1 MRFMQEEETQIKCD
15 GAKPECLHCQ
25 EANLQCHYTEYKKRG
40 PHKGYVRMLEERLA
54 QLEQKLVSTGADLPP
69 PIHSPSSSHVLEEST
84 TAPSTKPKVDK
95 EVLMRLTLHSP
106 SQLPDKERQENDLP
120 PIDILNHLIE
130 LFFQYVNSVFPLV
143 HRGRLRQSIQDC
155 TVSKPL
161 LWALMAI
168 SARFSDHPYIKA
180 DPPYWA
186 GERFATK
193 ATSSIN
199 ASLLEPTIS
208 NLQFWGIMSCLEY
221 GRASGSKAWTYG
233 GIAVRICQEL
243 GLNKESVLASPITLP
258 DGSID
263 YVAMAL
269 RRRIFWSCLCID
281 KFASTSTNRPQGFEL
296 GDYDAA
302 YPTRAESLLLLD
314 PIQNITVD
322 RHTLPHN
329 SDPLM
334 DIIPHYIGVLER
346 FGEVAKY
353 MSRAKTDT
361 TSAVTWPP
369 IREFSQLEQ
378 SMMAWKHSLPESYH
392 FSLERVQIYRE
403 KATQN
408 YLNFWLCSHAMY
420 CTSMLALHRGSLA
433 YSDLGAADLTQDI
446 YERIQHSIR
455 SCQEQVQTA
464 TEVFQCLKDTCGCN
478 VLPYMGY
485 CAYIFSTVLMTSA
498 FSSDPNAYA
507 KSSMG
512 LAILFDS
519 IKILSPYWPMSERL
533 ALTTRDM
540 LSAHSRL
547 YDVQEHQDAANRM
560 SVRHSKSSS
569 VSQSP
574 DTYHPPQHSS
584 SQLYPSP
591 SSSSSYIPSRNS
603 NLNPTIPQTNT
614 ASSPLSTSVALQQ
627 QGISNQTDFN
637 SCEFLYDSALFGQ
650 IIFDSSHVNR
660 PPQQQISPY
669 YQSNSSP
676 ENNSMMN
683 VYPSYTPQKPI
694 VQPNWNP

>member
-1 MRFMQEEETQIKCD
+1 
-15 GAKPECLHCQ
+15 
-25 EANLQCHYTEYKKRG
+25 
-40 PHKGYVRMLEERLA
+40 MLEERLV
-54 QLEQKLVSTGADLPP
+54 QLEQKLVSTGAEIPP
-69 PIHSPSSSHVLEEST
+69 PIHSPSPPLLEENT
-84 TAPSTKPKVDK
+84 TRPKVDK
-95 EVLMRLTLHSP
+95 E
-106 SQLPDKERQENDLP
+106 DDDFP
-120 PIDILNHLIE
+120 PIEIVNHLVE

-143 HRGRLRQSIQDC
+143 HRGRLRQSIEDG

-168 SARFSDHPYIKA
+168 AARFSDHPNIKA

-193 ATSSIN
+193 ATLSIN
-199 ASLLEPTIS
+199 AFLLEPTIP

-243 GLNKESVLASPITLP
+243 GLNKESVLVSPITLP

-296 GDYDAA
+296 GDYDAT

-314 PIQNITVD
+314 PLQSITVD
-322 RHTLPHN
+322 RRTLPHN

-334 DIIPHYIGVLER
+334 DVIPHYIGVLER

-369 IREFSQLEQ
+369 IGEFSQLEQ
-378 SMMAWKHSLPESYH
+378 SMLAWKSNLPESYQ
-392 FSLERVQIYRE
+392 FSLERVQSYRE
-403 KATQN
+403 NASQN
-408 YLNFWLCSHAMY
+408 YLNFWLCGHAMY
-420 CTSMLALHRGSLA
+420 CTGMLALHRGSLA
-433 YSDLGAADLTQDI
+433 YSDLSATDLTQDI

-455 SCQEQVQTA
+455 SCQAQVETA
-464 TEVFQCLKDTCGCN
+464 TQVFQSLKDTCGCN

-498 FSSDPNAYA
+498 FSSDPAAYA

-512 LAILFDS
+512 LAVLFDS

-547 YDVQEHQDAANRM
+547 YDVQEHQDAANHM
-560 SVRHSKSSS
+560 SIRPSKSS

-574 DTYHPPQHSS
+574 DTYHATSPHA
-584 SQLYPSP
+584 YP
-591 SSSSSYIPSRNS
+591 SSYIPRNS
-603 NLNPTIPQTNT
+603 SHPTLHTSP
-614 ASSPLSTSVALQQ
+614 SSQPVL
-627 QGISNQTDFN
+627 QGINNQTDFN

-650 IIFDSSHVNR
+650 IIFDSSHIQR
-660 PPQQQISPY
+660 PTHAY
-669 YQSNSSP
+669 YQPNSST
-676 ENNSMMN
+676 ENSMMN
-683 VYPSYTPQKPI
+683 VYPSYTPQKPMMP
-694 VQPNWNP
+694 PNWNP